1 VQDRKRSQERSVM
14 QNVGEALSPHGIMAA
29 AFTAACLYT
38 DLRTG
43 RIPNL
48 LTVPFACGGVLY
60 HCIALGIQAG
70 GLFALKGL
78 GLGCLLLFLP
88 FALGGMGGGD
98 VKCLGTL
105 GAWMGPER
113 VFWVFLYGAM
123 AGGLIALVLLALP
136 SRGQGMREAWLDLK
150 IRILSGQW
158 LHGRDQG
165 RRFPYTIPIA
175 IGVTAL
181 LLVENAGL

>member
-1 VQDRKRSQERSVM
+1 MQDA
-14 QNVGEALSPHGIMAA
+14 GATLSPPAIMTAVIM
-29 AFTAACLYT
+29 AACLYA

-48 LTVPFACGGVLY
+48 LTVPFACGGLLY
-60 HCIALGIQAG
+60 HCVLLGIPAG

-98 VKCLGTL
+98 VKCLGAL

-113 VFWVFLYGAM
+113 IFWIFLYGAM
-123 AGGLIALVLLALP
+123 IGGLIALALLVLP
-136 SRGQGMREAWLDLK
+136 SRSQGMREAWLDLK
-150 IRILSGQW
+150 IGLLSGRW
-158 LHGRDQG
+158 FRDQANS
-165 RRFPYTIPIA
+165 RRFPYTLPIA
-175 IGVTAL
+175 AGVMAFFL
-181 LLVENAGL
+181 MGKAAP